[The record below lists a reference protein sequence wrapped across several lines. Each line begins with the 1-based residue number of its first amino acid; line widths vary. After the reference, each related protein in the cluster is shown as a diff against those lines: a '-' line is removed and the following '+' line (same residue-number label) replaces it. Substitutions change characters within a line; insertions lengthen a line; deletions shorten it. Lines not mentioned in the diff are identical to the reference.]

1 MKGCALFYAKMSVRS
16 LGTVATASGPSSCS
30 TIRGPLSTA
39 SMQRTSDANTESIVK
54 IKTKDIMLEQQI
66 QEDIKA
72 AMKAK
77 VREIIAQVGLR
88 PLVNP

>member
-1 MKGCALFYAKMSVRS
+1 
-16 LGTVATASGPSSCS
+16 
-30 TIRGPLSTA
+30 
-39 SMQRTSDANTESIVK
+39 MQRTSDANTESIVK

-77 VREIIAQVGLR
+77 VREIIAQVGATSIKDMGKVMGAANKALAGQSDGR
-88 PLVNP
+88 TISAAVKELLS

>member
-1 MKGCALFYAKMSVRS
+1 
-16 LGTVATASGPSSCS
+16 
-30 TIRGPLSTA
+30 
-39 SMQRTSDANTESIVK
+39 MQRTSDANTESIVK

-72 AMKAK
+72 AIKAK
-77 VREIIAQVGLR
+77 FREIIAQVGLR

>member
-1 MKGCALFYAKMSVRS
+1 
-16 LGTVATASGPSSCS
+16 
-30 TIRGPLSTA
+30 
-39 SMQRTSDANTESIVK
+39 MQKTSDANTESIVK